1 MSDVRSLVV
10 DGMRRYG
17 MVGGAVAVVRPGQP
31 PELECIGCA
40 DPSSGRAVAPDTVFR
55 IASISK
61 TMTAIA
67 IMQLRD
73 EGRLEL
79 DEPVNRYLKSF
90 TVEPPLG
97 GAPVTI
103 RHLLTHT
110 SGIGELP
117 RLGALLSRRQFG
129 IGPPGSDPVVLSD
142 IYRGTLRPEVAAG
155 TKWAYANHA
164 FATLGQVVED
174 LTGEPFAQ
182 HMQARL
188 FGPLRMGSTSYLRN
202 DDLAARLAT
211 GSHWILGRLR
221 TVKDYELT
229 FLGPGSVLSS
239 LADMARYAEWL
250 ISGGATAPDVLR
262 AETLHEMMS
271 PQFSV
276 HPGFPGMGL
285 AFWLAQLGDHRAV
298 GHDGNVPGFGSS
310 LLVAPDAGVGVVVLN
325 NTATAIGSHVIAL
338 EVLRSLLQVTS
349 PAEARG
355 AAAVPERPEVWDGL
369 VGHYA
374 PAPGLLTNARSWQM
388 AGGEVQVIVRDR
400 RLVLRSLSVVPQLR
414 KGVAL
419 HAADPDDPLL
429 FVAEASGL
437 TVPVAFTPNSSGG
450 PATSVTIGPPSN
462 TVFHRRSTLRSLRVR
477 QRLAATAAAAV
488 VARRLWRR
496 LSPR

>member
-1 MSDVRSLVV
+1 MSDVRSVV
-10 DGMRRYG
+10 IDGMRRYG
-17 MVGGAVAVVRPGQP
+17 MVGGAVAVVQPGQP

-79 DEPVNRYLKSF
+79 DEPVNRHLKSF
-90 TVEPPLG
+90 TVELPVG

-155 TKWAYANHA
+155 SKWAYANHA

-182 HMQARL
+182 HMQARV
-188 FGPLRMGSTSYLRN
+188 FRPLRMDSTSYLRN

-239 LADMARYAEWL
+239 GADMARYAEWL

-285 AFWLAQLGDHRAV
+285 AFWLAWRMV
-298 GHDGNVPGFGSS
+298 G
-310 LLVAPDAGVGVVVLN
+310 
-325 NTATAIGSHVIAL
+325 
-338 EVLRSLLQVTS
+338 
-349 PAEARG
+349 
-355 AAAVPERPEVWDGL
+355 
-369 VGHYA
+369 
-374 PAPGLLTNARSWQM
+374 
-388 AGGEVQVIVRDR
+388 
-400 RLVLRSLSVVPQLR
+400 
-414 KGVAL
+414 
-419 HAADPDDPLL
+419 
-429 FVAEASGL
+429 
-437 TVPVAFTPNSSGG
+437 
-450 PATSVTIGPPSN
+450 
-462 TVFHRRSTLRSLRVR
+462 
-477 QRLAATAAAAV
+477 
-488 VARRLWRR
+488 
-496 LSPR
+496 